1 MDNAKSVCKVVV
13 PTYASTS
20 IVYVFPLFY
29 TLASLG
35 LILFIILNM
44 QTHLKYAKAV
54 GVSTSLWSYW
64 DKVKGKI
71 HEVSWLS
78 HQLTFLCPHVQS
90 ESHLG
95 LLGNLSLLGNLP
107 LLGNLQ
113 IPITRSLLVLT
124 QLPIWDLL
132 LYIFLNNSQHL
143 LITNAM
149 QGMFKPLCL
158 YWLINPT
165 VALGDRYIYRQIH
178 RKIIVPS

>member
-1 MDNAKSVCKVVV
+1 MDNAKSVRKVVV

-132 LYIFLNNSQHL
+132 LYVFLNNSQHL

>member
-1 MDNAKSVCKVVV
+1 MDNAKSVCEVVV

-29 TLASLG
+29 TLANLG
-35 LILFIILNM
+35 LISFIILNM

-54 GVSTSLWSYW
+54 GVYTSLWSYW
-64 DKVKGKI
+64 DEVKGKI
-71 HEVSWLS
+71 CEVSWLS
-78 HQLTFLCPHVQS
+78 HQLTFICPHVQS

-95 LLGNLSLLGNLP
+95 LLGNLP

-132 LYIFLNNSQHL
+132 LYVFLNNSQHL

-165 VALGDRYIYRQIH
+165 AALGDRYIYRQIH

>member
-20 IVYVFPLFY
+20 IVYVFPLFH

-35 LILFIILNM
+35 LISFIILNM

-71 HEVSWLS
+71 HELSWLS

-132 LYIFLNNSQHL
+132 LYVFLNNSQHL

>member
-1 MDNAKSVCKVVV
+1 M
-13 PTYASTS
+13 
-20 IVYVFPLFY
+20 YVFPLFH

-35 LILFIILNM
+35 LISFIILNM

-132 LYIFLNNSQHL
+132 LYVFLNNSQHL